1 MSELEN
7 KYVEKAIP
15 PTREERLEA
24 TDAYHGCS
32 CDLLECSRNCCLKG
46 RDRDFW
52 QGSSACQM
60 FLSVMMSAPIE
71 NTVLIM
77 HGPVGCGHQLHM
89 VTNSTNAGKTARGLV
104 PKPVNWLSTNLSTT
118 EIVNGG
124 EKKLREAIEY
134 ADKTFRPEFIFVLST
149 CAPNIIGDD
158 VEKIISDES
167 KVVSAQLTA
176 IHCPG
181 FRSKYV
187 SSAYDAF
194 YHALIRHIKLEP
206 IAYKDYV
213 PLNPADPASGF
224 LAAGYEYKKKYTV
237 NVMTLESMGPQ
248 DENEL
253 TRILNGLNLN
263 VNVLPEYSNAD
274 KIRFVSES
282 ALNVSLCWMHDDYFV
297 KYLKDKYD
305 VPYYMGMPLGLKAT
319 RKWLVDIGEHFGLEA
334 EAERL
339 ADYEEKLVLEAIEPF
354 KEKLKGKRV
363 MISGGAVR
371 SAVEASLIHD
381 DLGMEIVS
389 VIGLLYDSNA
399 EPSFEELT
407 KDHPDVPVVI
417 SDQPYEFVN
426 QVKTYKPDIVLCHA
440 NGLSEPAK
448 LGAVTVPEF
457 DVGGAYFGYNG
468 VFQVAR
474 QLAFALENDSY
485 VKEVSKHV
493 KFPYKK
499 SWYEKDPF
507 AYLKD

>member
-1 MSELEN
+1 
-7 KYVEKAIP
+7 
-15 PTREERLEA
+15 
-24 TDAYHGCS
+24 
-32 CDLLECSRNCCLKG
+32 
-46 RDRDFW
+46 
-52 QGSSACQM
+52 
-60 FLSVMMSAPIE
+60 
-71 NTVLIM
+71 
-77 HGPVGCGHQLHM
+77 
-89 VTNSTNAGKTARGLV
+89 
-104 PKPVNWLSTNLSTT
+104 
-118 EIVNGG
+118 
-124 EKKLREAIEY
+124 
-134 ADKTFRPEFIFVLST
+134 
-149 CAPNIIGDD
+149 
-158 VEKIISDES
+158 
-167 KVVSAQLTA
+167 
-176 IHCPG
+176 
-181 FRSKYV
+181 
-187 SSAYDAF
+187 
-194 YHALIRHIKLEP
+194 
-206 IAYKDYV
+206 
-213 PLNPADPASGF
+213 
-224 LAAGYEYKKKYTV
+224 
-237 NVMTLESMGPQ
+237 
-248 DENEL
+248 
-253 TRILNGLNLN
+253 
-263 VNVLPEYSNAD
+263 
-274 KIRFVSES
+274 
-282 ALNVSLCWMHDDYFV
+282 
-297 KYLKDKYD
+297 
-305 VPYYMGMPLGLKAT
+305 MPLGLKAT
-319 RKWLVDIGEHFGLEA
+319 RKWLVDIGEHFGLKA

-339 ADYEEKLVLEAIEPF
+339 ADYEEKLVLEAIAPF

-371 SAVEASLIHD
+371 SAVEASLMHD

-507 AYLKD
+507 AYVKD